1 MKTVAEIKT
10 KIAESKN
17 KGWFQS
23 LVFTLN
29 LPYIKYNISFTGL
42 AAIYDYTYKQCNRF
56 SEFGTLPDELK
67 NSKTKF
73 ENLKLTIIQII
84 NEDKENEYKWKDIL
98 RDMSSRADKLF
109 PADIP
114 ETDFLVNLYLN
125 DKELYRSAYNFI
137 TGNINYIT
145 KDQFLAYTLTY
156 EFLNGETSKIAER
169 SSIEQKA
176 ISKLKNDF
184 SKQISESET
193 HITEYLAQ
201 NKDKVDQVAKD
212 FDELVKGKNEHYF
225 NWYNNT
231 SNGFEDFFKKS
242 KEKITEVE
250 NLYREKLKM
259 EAPAK
264 YWNDRAATLRTEGRK
279 WLILLIL
286 SIVVGIGLLIW
297 SLAEISAGTLDKIFQ
312 NNGTAIKWSV
322 VFITLISFIAFA
334 IKIFSKLTFS
344 SYHLVRDAEEREQ
357 LTYVYLALKKEK
369 GIDET
374 ERHLI
379 MQSLFSRADSGL
391 LKDDSGPTMPGQIID
406 QVTKK

>member
-1 MKTVAEIKT
+1 MTTSELKS

-17 KGWFQS
+17 KGWYQS
-23 LVFTLN
+23 LVFNLN
-29 LPYIKYNISFTGL
+29 LPHVGYKISLTGM
-42 AAIYDYTYKQCNRF
+42 AAAYDYVLKQCNRF
-56 SEFGTLPDELK
+56 AE
-67 NSKTKF
+67 F
-73 ENLKLTIIQII
+73 ENLPEELNHSKRKFQDIKLAIVQII
-84 NEDKENEYKWKDIL
+84 NQDKENEYKWKDAVSEL
-98 RDMSSRADKLF
+98 NDTRNKVF

-125 DKELYRSAYNFI
+125 KKDLYKHAYNFI
-137 TGNINYIT
+137 TGNISYIS
-145 KDQFLAYTLTY
+145 KDQFVAYTLAY

-169 SSIEQKA
+169 SNVEQKA
-176 ISKLKNDF
+176 ISRIKSDF
-184 SKQISESET
+184 NKQVSESET
-193 HITEYLAQ
+193 QMTEYLSH
-201 NKDKVDQVAKD
+201 NNDKVNLVAKE
-212 FDELVKGKNEHYF
+212 FDELVKSKNEHYF
-225 NWYNNT
+225 NWYNSVN
-231 SNGFEDFFKKS
+231 NGFQEFFTAS
-242 KEKITEVE
+242 KANIKEAE

-264 YWNDRAATLRTEGRK
+264 YWNDRATALKTEGKK
-279 WLILLIL
+279 WLSFLIIT
-286 SIVVGIGLLIW
+286 IVVGIGLLIW
-297 SLAEISAGTLDKIFQ
+297 SLAEISAGTLDQIFQ

-391 LKDDSGPTMPGQIID
+391 LKDDSGPTMPGNIID
-406 QVTKK
+406 QVAKR